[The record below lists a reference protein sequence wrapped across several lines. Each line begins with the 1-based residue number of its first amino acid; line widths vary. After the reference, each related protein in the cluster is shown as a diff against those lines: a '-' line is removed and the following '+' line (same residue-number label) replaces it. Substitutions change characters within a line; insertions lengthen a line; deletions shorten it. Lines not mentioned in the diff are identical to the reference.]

1 MSNEGRTDRAV
12 EPSRA
17 RSPNRNPCNSLLLG
31 GPGPELVG
39 ECGEGLKA
47 EDDDAGD
54 QRRAGR
60 GGYRR
65 VAHGRRT
72 RRGRNQQ
79 ERKHD
84 CPDVGLGVLGL
95 AVQAIGDAAQSCD
108 RRHRNGHQQR
118 VERKRVSAVLIG
130 EHSAEDE
137 GEREKSA
144 RHIGRVRRV
153 TLDSCVSR
161 YAREVNGGG

>member
-1 MSNEGRTDRAV
+1 MSNEGRPDRAV

-47 EDDDAGD
+47 EDNDAGD

-60 GGYRR
+60 GRYRR
-65 VAHGRRT
+65 VAHRRRT
-72 RRGRNQQ
+72 RRGCDQQ
-79 ERKHD
+79 EREHD
-84 CPDVGLGVLGL
+84 RPDVGLSLLGL
-95 AVQAIGDAAQSCD
+95 AVEPVGDAAQPCN

-118 VERKRVSAVLIG
+118 VERKRVSAVLIR
-130 EHSAEDE
+130 EHGAEDE
-137 GEREKSA
+137 GEGEKPA
-144 RHIGRVRRV
+144 RHTGRVRRV